1 MNDEGSSI
9 YIEVWHSDTASEPA
23 KYSLKPHSFT
33 KLHVLQTIDQ
43 SEIIVIFEYHVTI
56 ETSKTNERLV
66 LRISLLAYTVL
77 EIIVCMYMCIGDEL
91 GIQRIKSDTQLQ
103 KGKT

>member
-9 YIEVWHSDTASEPA
+9 YIEVWHGDTASEPA
-23 KYSLKPHSFT
+23 KYSLKSHSFT
-33 KLHVLQTIDQ
+33 KLHDLQTIDQ

-56 ETSKTNERLV
+56 DTSKTDERLI

-77 EIIVCMYMCIGDEL
+77 EIIVCSISVYVHVHW
-91 GIQRIKSDTQLQ
+91 
-103 KGKT
+103 